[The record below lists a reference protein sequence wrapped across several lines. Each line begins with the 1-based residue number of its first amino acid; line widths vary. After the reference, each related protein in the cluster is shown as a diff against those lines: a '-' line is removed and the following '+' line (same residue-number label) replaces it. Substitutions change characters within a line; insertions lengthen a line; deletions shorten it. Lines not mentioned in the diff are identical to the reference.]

1 MPTSAIPASLAYAD
15 ADARLGGA
23 LSAVFEGAGAS
34 PGYDEV
40 LFFDGDLTLDGDFL
54 DAVNE
59 LRGGDAEGD
68 VELIVVTG
76 DLKVTGPI
84 ALYEDR
90 PGLYVGGHT
99 AAETLEGGE
108 AEIYI
113 HDGAFTYLVYGWYNH
128 GSLRTGIVDTPWV
141 IDYDH
146 AMDVYAP
153 GGRWVNNYDDDEDA
167 DFAVGDSI
175 VEAFVP
181 EVVDAEG
188 RCLDVDAFLNR
199 LRAGLPVLR
208 PGARTA
214 AESASDG
221 VVRARPAE

>member
-1 MPTSAIPASLAYAD
+1 MPTSAIPAALSYAD

-54 DAVNE
+54 DAINE
-59 LRGGDAEGD
+59 LRPGNDEHD

-76 DLKVTGPI
+76 DLTVKGPI

-90 PGLYVGGHT
+90 PGLYVGGRT
-99 AAETLEGGE
+99 EAETLEGGD

-113 HDGAFTYLVYGWYNH
+113 HDGAFTHLVYGWYNH
-128 GSLRTGIVDTPWV
+128 GSLQTGIVDTPWV

-146 AMDVYAP
+146 HMEVGAP
-153 GGRWVNNYDDDEDA
+153 DARWVNNHEDDDDA
-167 DFAVGDSI
+167 DFAVGDGI
-175 VEAFVP
+175 IEAFVP
-181 EVVDAEG
+181 EVVDAEDG
-188 RCLDVDAFLNR
+188 SLQVEDFLDR

-208 PGARTA
+208 QHRTQGRSRVDRGA
-214 AESASDG
+214 
-221 VVRARPAE
+221 